1 MVEEGLDFELRRFF
15 PVLEL
20 VEITCEIGTNKIK
33 RNDSYVGNKSK
44 NNFNIQKVSVHSKN
58 AKNSMVSNNGIE
70 YDKCNLLVKN

>member
-44 NNFNIQKVSVHSKN
+44 NNFNI
-58 AKNSMVSNNGIE
+58 
-70 YDKCNLLVKN
+70 